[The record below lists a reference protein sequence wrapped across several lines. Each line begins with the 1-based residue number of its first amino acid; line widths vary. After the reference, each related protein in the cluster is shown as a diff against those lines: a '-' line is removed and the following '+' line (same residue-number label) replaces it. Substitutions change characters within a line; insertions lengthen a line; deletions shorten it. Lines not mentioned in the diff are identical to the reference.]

1 MARPDSSI
9 RVNIL
14 IIWAL
19 SGYYPDAACR
29 SPYRRGDN
37 YAPVDD
43 DFGQTARSAV
53 TPTNPDMALVMIP
66 ALNGHGAK

>member
-1 MARPDSSI
+1 MVTFIHANKLII
-9 RVNIL
+9 RVL
-14 IIWAL
+14 C
-19 SGYYPDAACR
+19 GHYPDAACR

-37 YAPVDD
+37 SAPVDD